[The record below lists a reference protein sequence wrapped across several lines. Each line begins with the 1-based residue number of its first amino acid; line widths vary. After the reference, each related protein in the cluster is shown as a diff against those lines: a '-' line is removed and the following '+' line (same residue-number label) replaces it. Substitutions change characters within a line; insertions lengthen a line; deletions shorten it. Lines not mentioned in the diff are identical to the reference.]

1 MIRNTK
7 DPSLKKDESA
17 TTGNRLAEN
26 DNPETSSHDTSENLN
41 AGELAAFQKIMGD
54 IDGQEEEES
63 NGTPEE
69 TGTGEKVPQALT
81 EDESAAPDQE
91 IETSSGESPTGV
103 DIPDSTQPATID
115 SEDGG
120 DECLDEDQQRAFE
133 SIMGQIESGGRADA
147 DSRKETGDSSESEIT
162 DDSPAESEKRIQ
174 ETIPA
179 EVDEVQEA
187 ESTES
192 DDALTGDQQHAV
204 ESIMAQIEV
213 DDTEPTEENSQNIDD
228 ILTEIAI
235 SDDESHRPEAASDD
249 SDSKPA
255 TVEAPEKS
263 MLNDDIVVHK
273 KTDGG
278 LEQTD
283 PAPTPTPSGNNRKT
297 IEPDESPPVKGPSG
311 DPESAKKPMPAR
323 LIDRQRPEPLREA
336 TNPAVGRSKKAI
348 LASLVAILFLALA
361 GFFYGIPE
369 NMVASAP
376 FPPDTDTSRRD
387 TVVDVQASLQVHKP
401 VDVVHDESDLSRLK
415 AAAENLDR
423 LRNELIDKQAEIGEL
438 RAYYQAGIDAEFQ
451 RIADRVRSAGKG
463 TIPFES
469 AMADPSISLG
479 LSAIQRRDFYV
490 KKLETPVNILVGS
503 SEELLFF
510 SRKAAL
516 LALMAGKTSDID
528 IDGFIKQADEVRKV
542 HGSGL
547 AQLDID
553 AVPATP
559 RALETIWQD
568 IEKRRPTTTVN
579 AENDNRITDTDNTT
593 IWKNICGGD
602 FSQKHQMTKLSP
614 SAARCLTTW
623 KGKDLFLNALTD
635 LSPDAARHLSAWEG
649 DWLGLN
655 GLRELSPETAVY
667 LSRWKGR
674 GLSLNSLSRL
684 SPRVVAILSDWQGD
698 QIELINVKHM
708 ADWKN
713 PNTRLFLSEDLK
725 RKLSAT
731 RK

>member
-249 SDSKPA
+249 SDSK
-255 TVEAPEKS
+255 
-263 MLNDDIVVHK
+263 
-273 KTDGG
+273 
-278 LEQTD
+278 
-283 PAPTPTPSGNNRKT
+283 
-297 IEPDESPPVKGPSG
+297 
-311 DPESAKKPMPAR
+311 R
-323 LIDRQRPEPLREA
+323 LPWKRQ
-336 TNPAVGRSKKAI
+336 KKACLTMI
-348 LASLVAILFLALA
+348 SLSIKKR
-361 GFFYGIPE
+361 
-369 NMVASAP
+369 MVALSKQT
-376 FPPDTDTSRRD
+376 PPR
-387 TVVDVQASLQVHKP
+387 LQHRP
-401 VDVVHDESDLSRLK
+401 
-415 AAAENLDR
+415 
-423 LRNELIDKQAEIGEL
+423 
-438 RAYYQAGIDAEFQ
+438 GI
-451 RIADRVRSAGKG
+451 
-463 TIPFES
+463 
-469 AMADPSISLG
+469 
-479 LSAIQRRDFYV
+479 
-490 KKLETPVNILVGS
+490 
-503 SEELLFF
+503 
-510 SRKAAL
+510 
-516 LALMAGKTSDID
+516 
-528 IDGFIKQADEVRKV
+528 
-542 HGSGL
+542 
-547 AQLDID
+547 
-553 AVPATP
+553 
-559 RALETIWQD
+559 
-568 IEKRRPTTTVN
+568 IEK
-579 AENDNRITDTDNTT
+579 
-593 IWKNICGGD
+593 
-602 FSQKHQMTKLSP
+602 P
-614 SAARCLTTW
+614 S
-623 KGKDLFLNALTD
+623 
-635 LSPDAARHLSAWEG
+635 
-649 DWLGLN
+649 
-655 GLRELSPETAVY
+655 
-667 LSRWKGR
+667 
-674 GLSLNSLSRL
+674 
-684 SPRVVAILSDWQGD
+684 
-698 QIELINVKHM
+698 
-708 ADWKN
+708 N
-713 PNTRLFLSEDLK
+713 PMK
-725 RKLSAT
+725 VPW
-731 RK
+731 

>member
-1 MIRNTK
+1 
-7 DPSLKKDESA
+7 
-17 TTGNRLAEN
+17 
-26 DNPETSSHDTSENLN
+26 
-41 AGELAAFQKIMGD
+41 
-54 IDGQEEEES
+54 
-63 NGTPEE
+63 
-69 TGTGEKVPQALT
+69 
-81 EDESAAPDQE
+81 
-91 IETSSGESPTGV
+91 
-103 DIPDSTQPATID
+103 
-115 SEDGG
+115 
-120 DECLDEDQQRAFE
+120 
-133 SIMGQIESGGRADA
+133 
-147 DSRKETGDSSESEIT
+147 
-162 DDSPAESEKRIQ
+162 
-174 ETIPA
+174 
-179 EVDEVQEA
+179 
-187 ESTES
+187 
-192 DDALTGDQQHAV
+192 
-204 ESIMAQIEV
+204 
-213 DDTEPTEENSQNIDD
+213 
-228 ILTEIAI
+228 
-235 SDDESHRPEAASDD
+235 
-249 SDSKPA
+249 
-255 TVEAPEKS
+255 
-263 MLNDDIVVHK
+263 
-273 KTDGG
+273 
-278 LEQTD
+278 
-283 PAPTPTPSGNNRKT
+283 
-297 IEPDESPPVKGPSG
+297 
-311 DPESAKKPMPAR
+311 MPAR

-490 KKLETPVNILVGS
+490 KKLETPVNILIKS

>member
-1 MIRNTK
+1 MIRHTK

-26 DNPETSSHDTSENLN
+26 DNPEKSSHDTSKDLN
-41 AGELAAFQKIMGD
+41 EGELAAFRKIMDD

-63 NGTPEE
+63 NGTPKE
-69 TGTGEKVPQALT
+69 TGTGEKVQQALT
-81 EDESAAPDQE
+81 EDEPAARHQE
-91 IETSSGESPTGV
+91 IETSSGQTPTGV
-103 DIPDSTQPATID
+103 NPDSTQPAAND

-120 DECLDEDQQRAFE
+120 EECLDEDQQRAFE
-133 SIMGQIESGGRADA
+133 SIMGQIENDGLVHA
-147 DSRKETGDSSESEIT
+147 DSGKETDDASESGPV
-162 DDSPAESEKRIQ
+162 DDFPSESEKRIQ

-179 EVDEVQEA
+179 EVDELQET

-204 ESIMAQIEV
+204 ESVMAQIEV
-213 DDTEPTEENSQNIDD
+213 DDTETFEENSHNIDD

-235 SDDESHRPEAASDD
+235 SDDESHPAEAASDD

-263 MLNDDIVVHK
+263 MVNDDIVVHK
-273 KTDGG
+273 KADGG

-283 PAPTPTPSGNNRKT
+283 PAPTPTPSGNNGKT
-297 IEPDESPPVKGPSG
+297 VEPDESPLVKGPSG
-311 DPESAKKPMPAR
+311 DPGSAKKPIPAR

-336 TNPAVGRSKKAI
+336 ANPAVGRSKKAI

-369 NMVASAP
+369 NMVASKP

-387 TVVDVQASLQVHKP
+387 TVVDAQASLQVHKP
-401 VDVVHDESDLSRLK
+401 VGVVQDGSDVSRLK
-415 AAAENLDR
+415 AAAENLDQ

-438 RAYYQAGIDAEFQ
+438 RAYYQAGIDAEIQ

-463 TIPFES
+463 TIPLES
-469 AMADPSISLG
+469 AMADPSITLG

-490 KKLETPVNILVGS
+490 KKLETPVNILVAS
-503 SEELLFF
+503 SEELLFY
-510 SRKAAL
+510 SRKASL

-528 IDGFIKQADEVRKV
+528 IDGFIQQADEVRKL
-542 HGSGL
+542 HRSGL

-553 AVPATP
+553 LVPANP

-568 IEKRRPTTTVN
+568 IETRRTTTTVDT
-579 AENDNRITDTDNTT
+579 ENDNRVTDTDNTT

-614 SAARCLTTW
+614 AAARCLTTW
-623 KGKDLFLNALTD
+623 KGKDLFLNGLTG

-655 GLRELSPETAVY
+655 GLRELSPEAAVY

-713 PNTRLFLSEDLK
+713 PKTRLFLSEDLK

>member
-1 MIRNTK
+1 MIRHTK

-26 DNPETSSHDTSENLN
+26 DNPEKSSHDTSKDLN
-41 AGELAAFQKIMGD
+41 EGELAAFRKIMDD

-63 NGTPEE
+63 NGTPKE
-69 TGTGEKVPQALT
+69 TGTGEKVQQALT
-81 EDESAAPDQE
+81 EDEPAARHQE
-91 IETSSGESPTGV
+91 IETSSGQTPTGV
-103 DIPDSTQPATID
+103 NPDSTQPAAND

-120 DECLDEDQQRAFE
+120 EECLDEDQQRAFE
-133 SIMGQIESGGRADA
+133 SIMGQIENDGLVHA
-147 DSRKETGDSSESEIT
+147 DSGKETDDASESGPV
-162 DDSPAESEKRIQ
+162 DDFPSESEKRIQ

-179 EVDEVQEA
+179 EVDELQET

-204 ESIMAQIEV
+204 ESVMAQIEV
-213 DDTEPTEENSQNIDD
+213 DDTETIEENSHNFDD

-235 SDDESHRPEAASDD
+235 SDDESHPAEAASDD

-263 MLNDDIVVHK
+263 MVNDDIVVHK
-273 KTDGG
+273 KADGG

-283 PAPTPTPSGNNRKT
+283 PAPTPTPSGNNGKT
-297 IEPDESPPVKGPSG
+297 VEPDESPLVKGPSG
-311 DPESAKKPMPAR
+311 DPGSAKKPIPAR

-336 TNPAVGRSKKAI
+336 ANPAVGRSKKAI

-369 NMVASAP
+369 NMVESKP

-387 TVVDVQASLQVHKP
+387 TVVDAQASLQAHKP
-401 VDVVHDESDLSRLK
+401 VDVVQDGSDVSRLK
-415 AAAENLDR
+415 AAAENLDQ
-423 LRNELIDKQAEIGEL
+423 LRNELIHKQAEIGEL
-438 RAYYQAGIDAEFQ
+438 RAYYQAGIDAEIQ

-463 TIPFES
+463 TIPLES
-469 AMADPSISLG
+469 AMADPSITLG

-490 KKLETPVNILVGS
+490 KKLETPVNFLVAS
-503 SEELLFF
+503 SEELLFY
-510 SRKAAL
+510 SRKASL

-528 IDGFIKQADEVRKV
+528 IDGFIQQADEVRKL
-542 HGSGL
+542 HRSGL

-553 AVPATP
+553 LVPANP

-568 IEKRRPTTTVN
+568 IETRRTTTTVDT
-579 AENDNRITDTDNTT
+579 ENDNRVTDTDNTT

-614 SAARCLTTW
+614 AAARCLTTW
-623 KGKDLFLNALTD
+623 KGKDLFLNGLTD

-655 GLRELSPETAVY
+655 GLRELSPEAAVY

-713 PNTRLFLSEDLK
+713 PKTRLFLSEDLK

>member
-162 DDSPAESEKRIQ
+162 DDSPAELEKRIQ

-263 MLNDDIVVHK
+263 MPNDDIVVHK